1 MTKGYCSNEA
11 LKVLSPKE
19 KQLKELLLQVIM
31 ATQADKKEV
40 IRTLAFLMQV
50 FKSKRVR

>member
-1 MTKGYCSNEA
+1 MAKGYCSKEA
-11 LKVLSPKE
+11 LKELTEKE

-40 IRTLAFLMQV
+40 IRTLAYLINS